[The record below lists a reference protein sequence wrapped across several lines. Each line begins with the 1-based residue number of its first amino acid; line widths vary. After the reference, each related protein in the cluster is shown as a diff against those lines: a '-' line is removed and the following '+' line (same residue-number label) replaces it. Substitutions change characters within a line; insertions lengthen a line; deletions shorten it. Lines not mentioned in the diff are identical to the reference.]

1 MKALA
6 AELNRRLNMLG
17 LPGTLGI
24 GLLLFCGVFFLSTIA
39 PMQGQLGRLHLRSGR
54 LGTSVGGPAERALL
68 AARHLPSAQ
77 LAEFYGAFPTGKD
90 IPAALEKIYALAQA
104 QGLQLPKAEY
114 RMIGEA
120 DAKLERYQISLPF
133 KASYPQ
139 VRQFTAAMLNE
150 LQTVSLDE
158 LKFERSGSD
167 PNQLEVQ
174 IKLTLFVH
182 AASSVGS
189 TLARGQ
195 DSK

>member
-54 LGTSVGGPAERALL
+54 LGTSAGGPAERA
-68 AARHLPSAQ
+68 LPSAQ

-114 RMIGEA
+114 RLIGEA

-182 AASSVGS
+182 AASRVGS

>member
-54 LGTSVGGPAERALL
+54 LGTAVGGPAL

-77 LAEFYGAFPTGKD
+77 LAEFYDAFPTGKD

-114 RMIGEA
+114 RLIGEA
-120 DAKLERYQISLPF
+120 DAKLERYQINLPF

-139 VRQFTAAMLNE
+139 VRRFTAAMLNE

-182 AASSVGS
+182 AASRVGS

>member
-39 PMQGQLGRLHLRSGR
+39 PMQGQLGRLHSGR

-68 AARHLPSAQ
+68 AARRLPSAQ
-77 LAEFYGAFPTGKD
+77 LAEFYDAFPTGND

-114 RMIGEA
+114 RLIGEA

-174 IKLTLFVH
+174 IKLTLFVR